1 MGSALVPTGT
11 SISPEGVMQLSGS
24 SALAIYKVTDPEILV
39 LGLYSELPSLC
50 KAIKHFKTILPGT
63 AKITFAI
70 FDTRASDLYDQGIP
84 LAERLPVIP
93 FSVRRSTRTL
103 ASLSPAETYM
113 T

>member
-1 MGSALVPTGT
+1 
-11 SISPEGVMQLSGS
+11 MQLSGS

-93 FSVRRSTRTL
+93 
-103 ASLSPAETYM
+103 
-113 T
+113 